1 MMDSAF
7 YERLRTFMNHKNL
20 NINEFSRETGFSS
33 GALSKI
39 LNGKKSFGIDKLMNI
54 FITFPE
60 LKPQWL
66 LLGEGEMLHNPEQE
80 ERLTPVYVRTLEKEN
95 LILGAKLEALQDVLK
110 HVVMV
115 KELPYETR

>member
-1 MMDSAF
+1 MDSAF
-7 YERLRTFMNHKNL
+7 YGRLRDFMNYKNL
-20 NINEFSRETGFSS
+20 NINEFSRKTGFSS

-39 LNGKKSFGIDKLMNI
+39 LNGQKSFGIDKLMNI

-66 LLGEGEMLHNPEQE
+66 LLGEGDMLHNPEEE
-80 ERLTPVYVRTLEKEN
+80 ERLTPVYVQRLEREN
-95 LILGAKLEALQDVLK
+95 LILEAKLEALQDVLK

-115 KELPYETR
+115 KEEPEKMS